1 MKVDN
6 ACIYCGKAD
15 DLSNSDIIPD
25 ALTNAKII
33 NPCVCRIEH
42 NNKFSD
48 MFEDYIIKHL
58 AIFTNEL
65 DIKSS
70 KGKKYAPYDAT
81 IMVENTEYVTRM
93 SSDAD
98 LFRNGRIIST
108 PDDKT
113 KLGSFEQLKKFK
125 GANGDSIKTVDINQ
139 LEIEK
144 RIILRTEP
152 FFSLEM
158 HRLMTKIA
166 FEWYCLNNG
175 VRDKYTE
182 FDSIVEFIVN
192 GTGTNPVSFISNAE
206 IYNLFDEIVPFGSH
220 ILLSYISVNGSVNI
234 VVSLFG
240 LAAYNI
246 RILDTPISKC
256 LKNIMF
262 QQLTLDAKRSQFF
275 FNTIEDLHK
284 ELSVSFEMKVCS
296 DKQEVCIV
304 KNIDDF
310 SLTQKLFY
318 VLNYKLFQEN
328 LKCISEPNQDAIK
341 LLVSRME
348 AILQVSVLT
357 VRGLKRFVKDRR
369 DYLAQGYALNPK
381 GTDKKSIFLFY
392 CLYIL
397 GKYDSV
403 KAFNDLFEYIKEKFG
418 GDSLSIDDECTN
430 KLYSEILSDEN
441 YFETI
446 KNGAEIVERWKFE

>member
-1 MKVDN
+1 MEIVN
-6 ACIYCGKAD
+6 TCIYCGRAD

-81 IMVENTEYVTRM
+81 IVVDNTEYTTRM
-93 SSDAD
+93 SSDAE
-98 LFRNGRIIST
+98 LFRDGRIIST
-108 PDDKT
+108 LDGKT
-113 KLGSFEQLKKFK
+113 KLGDFEQLKKFK
-125 GANGDSIKTVDINQ
+125 GATEDNIKTVDINQ

-144 RIILRTEP
+144 RIILKTEP

-175 VRDKYTE
+175 VIGKYAE
-182 FDSIVEFIVN
+182 FDSIIEFIVN
-192 GTGTNPVSFISNAE
+192 GTGTNPVSFISNAA
-206 IYNLFDEIVPFGSH
+206 IYNLFDEAFPFGSH
-220 ILLSYISVNGSVNI
+220 ILLSYIAVDGSVNI

-246 RILDTPISKC
+246 RILNAPIEKC
-256 LKNIMF
+256 AKNTIF

-275 FNTIEDLHK
+275 FKTIDDLHK
-284 ELSVSFEMKVCS
+284 ELSVSFRKIVLPGNL
-296 DKQEVCIV
+296 EVCV
-304 KNIDDF
+304 PKNMDDF
-310 SLTQKLFY
+310 SLQHKMFY
-318 VLNYKLFQEN
+318 VINYQLFQKE
-328 LKCISEPNQDAIK
+328 LRCISEPNEDAIN
-341 LLVSRME
+341 LLKSRME
-348 AILQVSVLT
+348 AILQASALT
-357 VRGLKRFVKDRR
+357 VRGLKRFVKERK

-392 CLYIL
+392 CLYVL
-397 GKYDSV
+397 GKHDSV

-441 YFETI
+441 YFKTI
-446 KNGAEIVERWKFE
+446 KAGAEIVELWKYE